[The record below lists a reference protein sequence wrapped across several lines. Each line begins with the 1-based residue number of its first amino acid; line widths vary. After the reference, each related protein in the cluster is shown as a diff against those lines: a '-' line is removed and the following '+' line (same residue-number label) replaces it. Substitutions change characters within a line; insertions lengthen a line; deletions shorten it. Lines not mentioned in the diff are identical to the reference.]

1 MKVKVLLDYVD
12 KYTYVYNKVGQIIEM
27 TEERLEEINKKRT
40 FVEKIDK
47 KPTKKRK
54 SRKKDIDDC
63 LIVEGVNIRESQ
75 VEENENK
82 EEE

>member
-12 KYTYVYNKVGQIIEM
+12 KYTYVYNKVGQIVEM
-27 TEERLEEINKKRT
+27 TEERFEEINKKRT

-63 LIVEGVNIRESQ
+63 LIVDGVNIRDLQ
-75 VEENENK
+75 TEENENK
-82 EEE
+82 EKE

>member
-12 KYTYVYNKVGQIIEM
+12 KYTYMYNKVGQIIEM
-27 TEERLEEINKKRT
+27 TEERFEEINKKRT

-54 SRKKDIDDC
+54 SRKKDVDDC
-63 LIVEGVNIRESQ
+63 LLVDGVNIRDLQTED
-75 VEENENK
+75 NENK